1 MLSGGKEDSVNMES
15 HSKGGGE
22 EDVGEGSLEDD
33 YDMLEIYTKGSTEDA
48 PLEEEDEVAEE
59 VIYENIERLR
69 PRKSLEKGS
78 VNISKLL
85 KLEGTEQRSKA
96 TQTVKRE
103 GDWGEPKNILMNEQI
118 IIVEKQ
124 EEEKVRNVRGSWR
137 KNINAV
143 IGIHTERA
151 NYYKI

>member
-1 MLSGGKEDSVNMES
+1 MLSGGKEDSVNVES
-15 HSKGGGE
+15 KSKGGE
-22 EDVGEGSLEDD
+22 EDAGEGSLEDD

-103 GDWGEPKNILMNEQI
+103 GDWGEPKNILINEQI

-124 EEEKVRNVRGSWR
+124 KEEKVRNVRGS
-137 KNINAV
+137 
-143 IGIHTERA
+143 
-151 NYYKI
+151 